1 MLILCTYIQ
10 MFSSYCFFLLL
21 AVKLKDFLLHVSVVK
36 RLVQVEFTADDQR
49 CGNLSLGSIRN
60 KLMEKCDFFFFKYYF
75 STVKL
80 IKYFFNSMLR

>member
-1 MLILCTYIQ
+1 MYLHTNVFFIL
-10 MFSSYCFFLLL
+10 FFLLL

-49 CGNLSLGSIRN
+49 CRNLSLGSIRN
-60 KLMEKCDFFFFKYYF
+60 KLMEKCDFFFFFKYYF

>member
-1 MLILCTYIQ
+1 MYLHTNVFFIL
-10 MFSSYCFFLLL
+10 FFLLL

-49 CGNLSLGSIRN
+49 CGKLSLGSIRN
-60 KLMEKCDFFFFKYYF
+60 KLREKCDFFFFFKYYF